1 MNILITDWGDLEQ
14 ALPIALQYQV
24 GLELLEFAVPEY
36 LDNWPSISEKTLLMI
51 RSVSLLGFHGPYS
64 ELVPA
69 TRDPLVRQI
78 TRTRFQQGY
87 DMAQMLGADHLIL
100 HSGYIP
106 KTYPRDVWL
115 QSSLKFWLDFL
126 VDKPSVNMVH
136 MENVYEDDFTI
147 LCELA
152 DEVNQLFHEE
162 RLTICLDI
170 GHVNTNSTKT
180 LAEWIT
186 ALGDRIRYTH
196 LHNNDGILDDHWR
209 LDKGNIRVEETLNL
223 LAKHAPRALW
233 TIETNPDDIEPSLL
247 WLRERGFL

>member
-1 MNILITDWGDLEQ
+1 VNILITDWGEVDQ
-14 ALPIALQYQV
+14 ALPIALKYQV
-24 GLELLEFAVPEY
+24 GLELLEFAVPEN
-36 LDNWPSISEKTLLMI
+36 LDNWPSMPDKALPMI
-51 RSVSLLGFHGPYS
+51 RSVPLLGFHGPFS

-69 TRDPLVRQI
+69 TRDPLVRQV
-78 TRTRFQQGY
+78 TRTRFQQAY
-87 DMAQMLGADHLIL
+87 DMAQMIGANHLIL

-115 QSSLKFWLDFL
+115 QSSLNFWLDFL

-136 MENVYEDDFTI
+136 IENVYEDDFTV
-147 LCELA
+147 LRELV
-152 DEVNQLFHEE
+152 DKVNQQLHEE

-170 GHVNTNSTKT
+170 GHINANSTKT
-180 LAEWIT
+180 LADWIT

-209 LDKGNIRVEETLNL
+209 LDKGNILIEETLNL

-233 TIETNPDDIEPSLL
+233 TIETSLDDIEPSLL
-247 WLRERGFL
+247 WLRERGFV